1 VHVGDEKAGPVNEV
15 GVTGRGVPV
24 EFCFGDSAIEGHYR
38 RAVDL
43 PRRDLPAELRET
55 GRLARLAAWRAVVE
69 MYDGDDL
76 TFAASIG
83 YYALLSLF
91 PILLIIIS
99 ILGSVTA
106 SEANRLAIMNF
117 VFRYFPSQFD
127 FIIAQLDSFRQTPIR
142 LGLGG
147 GIALIW
153 ASLGVFNAISSAVNH
168 AWGVEK
174 KRNFWQHRLF
184 SFLMLV
190 VAGVLL
196 LTALL
201 LATAVQVAEARW
213 FANYHFDSA
222 LLLALRGLSVRYATL
237 LLPALVFG
245 LIYYFV
251 PNVSNVLLKDVWL
264 GALVTGLLWDAG
276 LKGFSW
282 FVRDTSRWTHIHGNI
297 ATVVVFLLWV
307 YISAIILLWGV
318 EFTAAYAKMRRDIRA
333 AAAGA
338 RVLHTPSSVGSKSA

>member
-1 VHVGDEKAGPVNEV
+1 MA
-15 GVTGRGVPV
+15 
-24 EFCFGDSAIEGHYR
+24 A
-38 RAVDL
+38 
-43 PRRDLPAELRET
+43 PRRNLPAELRET

-69 MYDGDDL
+69 MYESEDL

-91 PILLIIIS
+91 PVLLIIVS

-106 SEANRLAIMNF
+106 TEANRLAVIGF
-117 VFRYFPSQFD
+117 VLTYFPKQFD
-127 FIIAQLDSFRQTPIR
+127 FIIAQLDAFRQTPIR
-142 LGLGG
+142 LGIGG
-147 GIALIW
+147 AAALLW

-174 KRNFWQHRLF
+174 KRNFWQHRTF

-190 VAGVLL
+190 IAGLL
-196 LTALL
+196 LMTALL
-201 LATAVQVAEARW
+201 LATAVQVVEARW
-213 FANYHFDSA
+213 FANYHLDSPQ
-222 LLLALRGLSVRYATL
+222 LVVLRGMTVRYSAF
-237 LLPALVFG
+237 LLPSFVFG

-251 PNVSNVLLKDVWL
+251 PNVKDVLLKDVWL

-282 FVRDTSRWTHIHGNI
+282 FVRDTGRWIYIHGNI
-297 ATVVVFLLWV
+297 ATVVAFLLWI
-307 YISAIILLWGV
+307 YISAVILLWGV

-333 AAAGA
+333 AGSGA
-338 RVLHTPSSVGSKSA
+338 RVHS

>member
-1 VHVGDEKAGPVNEV
+1 MKTEHHKS
-15 GVTGRGVPV
+15 VP
-24 EFCFGDSAIEGHYR
+24 
-38 RAVDL
+38 
-43 PRRDLPAELRET
+43 PRNLVAELRET

-69 MYDGDDL
+69 MADSEDL

-91 PILLIIIS
+91 PILLILIS

-106 SEANRLAIMNF
+106 SDANRLAVLSF
-117 VFRYFPSQFD
+117 VLRYFPRQFD
-127 FIIAQLDSFRQTPIR
+127 FISTQLDAFRQTPIR

-147 GIALIW
+147 AVALLW
-153 ASLGVFNAISSAVNH
+153 ASLGVFNAINAAVNH
-168 AWGVEK
+168 AWGVER
-174 KRNFWQHRLF
+174 KRNFWKHRMF

-190 VAGVLL
+190 AAGSLL

-201 LATAVQVAEARW
+201 LATALQVVEARW
-213 FANYHFDSA
+213 FANFHWSNPE
-222 LLLALRGLSVRYATL
+222 LTMLRGLTVRYATF
-237 LLPALVFG
+237 LLPSVVFG

-251 PNVSNVLLKDVWL
+251 PNVSDILVKDVWL
-264 GALVTGLLWDAG
+264 GALITGLLWDIG

-297 ATVVVFLLWV
+297 ATVVVFLIWIYV
-307 YISAIILLWGV
+307 SAVILLFGV

-333 AAAGA
+333 AGSGA
-338 RVLHTPSSVGSKSA
+338 RQRI